1 MTTHAPETPP
11 SAPAPSGAGARR
23 GLSIR
28 IKLFVAMGG
37 IAAMTVIASV
47 VAGLLFSHTGA
58 TIAVMTEE
66 RIPVMAA
73 SLRLSQV
80 SAEIA
85 AAAPV
90 LGAAEDEDQRRAVTA
105 SLRDSQQA
113 LDALLQT
120 LDRNGAHAAAEE
132 LRALAGQVAQ
142 RIALVDRAVGER
154 LVLAGQRNE
163 MEQQQRA
170 AYDRFVAVV
179 VPMTDERNFD
189 LTMAIQG
196 LAQETPQ
203 TIDAQI
209 AQITDRDLAIYD
221 AAMKVMAGVN
231 QVVAILNEST
241 AARRAPLL
249 ALVRERFLTAI
260 SHVNRALGTANLGES
275 PLKAVTEAVLAFG
288 GGERNFFRL
297 REQELE
303 LRDRTEAAL
312 DDSRTLARQ
321 LATRVN
327 AIAAEAESA
336 NRAAAAESN
345 ESINSGISLLAILSA
360 VALVVASLIAW
371 LYVGRRVLS
380 RLDAFTRSMRAIAGG
395 DLDAALPRSG
405 SDEIGVL
412 VGALA
417 TFRDAAIEARAAAR
431 REAAAKQQAEQEK
444 RATMTTLASSFEAS
458 VGGVVA
464 KLATA
469 SGELQSSAS
478 AMTTNAQETQRQ
490 AATASGAVGQAT
502 TGVQAVASAAEELSS
517 STTEIGRQG
526 GESARIAKDAAAQAD
541 ATNERVRALE
551 AAAQRI
557 GDVVKLIND
566 VAGQTNLL
574 ALNATIEAA
583 RAGEAGKGFAVVA
596 SEVKNLATQTAKAT
610 EEIGGQIASIRAATG
625 GAVQAIGGIA
635 ETIRRMNEIA
645 GAVASAVEQQTAA
658 TQEIARDI
666 QRAASGTNEV
676 SASIASVDRAAI
688 DTGTAA
694 SHVLAAATDFAT
706 LGDTLRGEVDRFLA
720 TVRAA

>member
-1 MTTHAPETPP
+1 MTTLASETPP
-11 SAPAPSGAGARR
+11 AAAITRR

-47 VAGLLFSHTGA
+47 VAGGLFWRTGA

-73 SLRLSQV
+73 SLRLAQV

-90 LGAAEDEDQRRAVTA
+90 LGAAEDEAQRRAVITRVRE
-105 SLRDSQQA
+105 SEQA
-113 LDALLQT
+113 LGDLLQA
-120 LDRNGAHAAAEE
+120 LERNGAQAAATE
-132 LRALAGQVAQ
+132 LRALATQVSQ
-142 RIALVDRAVGER
+142 RIAAVDRAVGER
-154 LVLAGQRNE
+154 LALAVQRGE
-163 MEQQQRA
+163 MEQQQRT
-170 AYDRFVAVV
+170 AYERFVAVV
-179 VPMTDERNFD
+179 VPMTDERNFE

-203 TIDAQI
+203 TIE
-209 AQITDRDLAIYD
+209 AQITQLTDHDLAVYD
-221 AAMKVMAGVN
+221 AAMKVMAGIN

-260 SHVNRALGTANLGES
+260 SHVNRAFGTADLRES
-275 PLKAVTEAVLAFG
+275 PLKPAADAVIAFG
-288 GGERNFFRL
+288 SGESNFFRL

-303 LRDRTEAAL
+303 LRDRTQAAL
-312 DDSRTLARQ
+312 DESRALAHR
-321 LATRVN
+321 LAERVD
-327 AIAAEAESA
+327 AIVAEAEGA
-336 NRAAAAESN
+336 NRAAAAESH
-345 ESINSGISLLAILSA
+345 ESIGSGITLLAILSA
-360 VALVVASLIAW
+360 VALVVAVLIAW

-395 DLDAALPRSG
+395 DLDAALPRAG

-412 VGALA
+412 VTALA
-417 TFRDAAIEARAAAR
+417 TFRHAAIESRAAAQ
-431 REAAAKQQAEQEK
+431 REAATKQQAEQEK
-444 RATMTTLASSFEAS
+444 RSTMATLASSFEAS
-458 VGGVVA
+458 VGGVVTR
-464 KLATA
+464 LASA

-478 AMTTNAQETQRQ
+478 AMTANAQETQRQ

-517 STTEIGRQG
+517 STTEIGRQV

-541 ATNERVRALE
+541 STNEQVRVLE

-566 VAGQTNLL
+566 IAGQTNLL

-596 SEVKNLATQTAKAT
+596 SEVKNLATQTARAT
-610 EEIGGQIASIRAATG
+610 EEIGGQIASIRSATG

-645 GAVASAVEQQTAA
+645 GAVAAAVEQQTAA
-658 TQEIARDI
+658 TSEIARDI
-666 QRAASGTNEV
+666 QRAASGTHEV
-676 SASIASVDRAAI
+676 SASISNVDKAAI
-688 DTGTAA
+688 ETGSAA
-694 SHVLAAATDFAT
+694 SQVLAAATDFAR

>member
-1 MTTHAPETPP
+1 MTTQTPEATKPI
-11 SAPAPSGAGARR
+11 PARTRR

-28 IKLFVAMGG
+28 IKLFVAMGA
-37 IAAMTVIASV
+37 IAAMTVIASL
-47 VAGLLFSHTGA
+47 VAGALFWHTGA

-80 SAEIA
+80 TADIA

-90 LGAAEDEDQRRAVTA
+90 LGAAEDEQQRQAVITHLRA
-105 SLRDSQQA
+105 SQQA
-113 LDALLQT
+113 LDGLLQA
-120 LDRNGAHAAAEE
+120 LERNGAQAAAAQ
-132 LRALAGQVAQ
+132 LRALATQVAQ

-154 LVLAGQRNE
+154 LALAGQRNE

-170 AYDRFVAVV
+170 AYDRFVAIV
-179 VPMTDERNFD
+179 VPMTDERNFE
-189 LTMAIQG
+189 LTMAIQD
-196 LAQETPQ
+196 LAQQTPQ
-203 TIDAQI
+203 TIEAQI
-209 AQITDRDLAIYD
+209 TQLTDRDLAIYD

-249 ALVRERFLTAI
+249 ALVRERFLTAT
-260 SHVNRALGTANLGES
+260 SHITRAFGTAGLGET
-275 PLKAVTEAVLAFG
+275 PLKAAADAVVAFG
-288 GGERNFFRL
+288 TGERNFFRL

-303 LRDRTEAAL
+303 LRDRTQTAL

-321 LATRVN
+321 LAERVD
-327 AIAAEAESA
+327 AIVAEAEAA
-336 NRAAAAESN
+336 NRAAAAQST
-345 ESINSGISLLAILSA
+345 ESIGNGITLLAAISA
-360 VALVVASLIAW
+360 VALVIAVLIAW

-380 RLDAFTRSMRAIAGG
+380 RLDAFTRSMSAIAGG
-395 DLDAALPRSG
+395 DLDAALPQAG
-405 SDEIGVL
+405 SDEIGAL
-412 VGALA
+412 VGALG
-417 TFRDAAIEARAAAR
+417 TFRAAALDARAAAA
-431 REAAAKQQAEQEK
+431 REASAKLHAEQEK
-444 RATMTTLASSFEAS
+444 RAAMTALASSFEAS
-458 VGGVVA
+458 VGGMVS

-469 SGELQSSAS
+469 SGELQTSAS
-478 AMTTNAQETQRQ
+478 AMTANAQETQRQ
-490 AATASGAVGQAT
+490 AATATGAVGQAT

-517 STTEIGRQG
+517 STGEIGRQV

-541 ATNERVRALE
+541 TTNERVRALE
-551 AAAQRI
+551 AAAQKI

-566 VAGQTNLL
+566 IAGQTNLL

-596 SEVKNLATQTAKAT
+596 SEVKSLATQTARAT
-610 EEIGGQIASIRAATG
+610 EEIGGQIASIREATG

-635 ETIRRMNEIA
+635 DTIRRMNEIA
-645 GAVASAVEQQTAA
+645 GAVAAAVEQQSAA

-688 DTGTAA
+688 DTGSAA
-694 SHVLAAATDFAT
+694 SQVLAAATGFAK
-706 LGDTLRGEVDRFLA
+706 LGDTLRGEVDGFLA
-720 TVRAA
+720 RVRAA